1 MSDSMIYF
9 IVLLAAGIL
18 TLYLDKRED
27 KKGQRDSD
35 KDLVFGFICTS
46 FMLLYIGFR
55 LYNGV
60 GGMIGS
66 FPFIMFFAW
75 GGLSLLLKSKK
86 FNELLGGKRQLKLAL
101 VFTSILSIIIEIFS
115 FVMTRNLGTIYIYSE
130 ADFKK
135 MLLVTIF
142 FIAYLTYL
150 QDKRIL
156 KFILVEKDI
165 WRKIFITSQIVFIL
179 IFIFGT
185 SYNIKNTDKFDF
197 YVDSED
203 YQETSGEELWD
214 H

>member
-27 KKGQRDSD
+27 KMGQRDSD

-55 LYNGV
+55 LYQILGV
-60 GGMIGS
+60 MTIS
-66 FPFIMFFAW
+66 LPFIMVFAW
-75 GGLSLLLKSKK
+75 GGLALLLKSKK
-86 FNELLGGKRQLKLAL
+86 LQELLTEKRQLKLAL
-101 VFTSILSIIIEIFS
+101 VFTSIYSVLAELAS
-115 FVMTRNLGTIYIYSE
+115 FLETRNTSTIFFYRE
-130 ADFKK
+130 VDFKK
-135 MLLVTIF
+135 MLFVTIF

-150 QDKRIL
+150 QSKRIL

>member
-1 MSDSMIYF
+1 MSDSLIYF
-9 IVLLAAGIL
+9 LIFFAAGIL
-18 TLYLDKRED
+18 TGYLYKRED
-27 KKGQRDSD
+27 EKGLKDSD
-35 KDLVFGFICTS
+35 KDIVFGFICTS
-46 FMLLYIGFR
+46 FMILHIGFR
-55 LYNGV
+55 LYQV
-60 GGMIGS
+60 LRVMIIS
-66 FPFIMFFAW
+66 LPFIMFFAW
-75 GGLSLLLKSKK
+75 GGLALLLKSKK
-86 FNELLGGKRQLKLAL
+86 FKEILTEKRQFKLAL
-101 VFTSILSIIIEIFS
+101 VFTSIYSVLAELVTFIETRKLSI
-115 FVMTRNLGTIYIYSE
+115 IYIYSE

-165 WRKIFITSQIVFIL
+165 WRKIFITSQIIFIL

>member
-1 MSDSMIYF
+1 
-9 IVLLAAGIL
+9 
-18 TLYLDKRED
+18 
-27 KKGQRDSD
+27 
-35 KDLVFGFICTS
+35 
-46 FMLLYIGFR
+46 
-55 LYNGV
+55 
-60 GGMIGS
+60 
-66 FPFIMFFAW
+66 
-75 GGLSLLLKSKK
+75 
-86 FNELLGGKRQLKLAL
+86 
-101 VFTSILSIIIEIFS
+101 
-115 FVMTRNLGTIYIYSE
+115 
-130 ADFKK
+130 